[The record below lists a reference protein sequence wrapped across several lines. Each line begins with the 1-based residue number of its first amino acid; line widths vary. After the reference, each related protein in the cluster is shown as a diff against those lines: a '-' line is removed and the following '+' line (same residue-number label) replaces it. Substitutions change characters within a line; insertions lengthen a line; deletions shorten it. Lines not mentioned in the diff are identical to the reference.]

1 MARCGCQGGSCSC
14 VITGTGSV
22 TVTGAGSTASPYVIN
37 GGGSL
42 TVTDTG
48 TLNMTLTGSGSVAS
62 PYNVKGDV
70 TLAVAGLTD
79 VDLTTPATTGQVLA
93 KQSDGKWRAVAASSA
108 TPGTINV
115 SGGIEGNGS
124 AGTPL
129 SVKLPASSGLIEDS
143 TGLYVQGAGA
153 WTSYTPTLISDGSG
167 ADPTL
172 GNGTLFGRWTRIG
185 QLVFY
190 NVMLT
195 AGTTTKR
202 GTGYFQVSLPV
213 NALDTPMLYQA
224 NNFLVSVPGAGTWS
238 GGSLLKHDVI
248 FRSYVGMSD
257 GRSGILSGTT
267 PSTFPATSILV
278 WSGCYEAE

>member
-1 MARCGCQGGSCSC
+1 

-42 TVTDTG
+42 DVVDSSTINLNITG
-48 TLNMTLTGSGSVAS
+48 NGSVAT
-62 PYNVKGDV
+62 PYSITAALTANLD
-70 TLAVAGLTD
+70 ALTD
-79 VDLTTPATTGQVLA
+79 VESAAATTGQVLA
-93 KQSDGKWRAVAASSA
+93 KQSDGIWRPVAASSA

-129 SVKLPASSGLIEDS
+129 SVKLPANSGLVEDS
-143 TGLYVQGAGA
+143 TGLYVQGAGV
-153 WTSYTPTLISDGSG
+153 WTSYTPTLITDGSG

-172 GNGTLFGRWTRIG
+172 GNGTIYGRWTRIG
-185 QLVFY
+185 QLIYY

-202 GTGYFQVSLPV
+202 GVGYMQITLPV
-213 NALDTPMLYQA
+213 AALSTPILYHSNQS
-224 NNFLVSVPGAGTWS
+224 LVSVPGAGTWW
-238 GGSLLKHDVI
+238 GGSLVKDNLV
-248 FRSYVGMSD
+248 FRTYTGMSD
-257 GRSGILSGTT
+257 GRSGIVSGTT
-267 PSTFPATSILV
+267 PASFPTGSIIV
-278 WSGCYEAE
+278 WTGCYEAA